1 MTGRVEGKVAFIT
14 GAARGQ
20 GRSHAI
26 RLAQEGA
33 DIIAVDICK
42 QIATVPYP
50 MATPEDLEATVKA
63 VEELDRRIF
72 AREADV
78 RDEAGLKAAFEE
90 GVAELGPVDIVL
102 ANAGIAPMSLH
113 EEHDAWQDV
122 IDVNLSGVFNTVEI
136 AIPSMIE
143 RGKGGAIVLTSSTAG
158 INGIA
163 GPTRGGL
170 GYTAAKHG
178 VVGLMR
184 SYANNLAPH
193 SIRVNSVHPT
203 GVNTPMV
210 VNEVMQEWLQSD
222 PTLGQAMAN
231 ALPVGMV
238 EPVDI
243 SNAILWLVSDEA
255 RYVTGV
261 TLPVDAGFTNKK

>member
-1 MTGRVEGKVAFIT
+1 MGKLDGKVAFIT

-33 DIIAVDICK
+33 DIIAVDICQ

-50 MATPEDLEATVKA
+50 MSTPDDLAETAKQVEA
-63 VEELDRRIF
+63 LDRRIF
-72 AREADV
+72 TAQADV
-78 RDEAGLKAAFEE
+78 RDTAALKAAFDA

-102 ANAGIAPMSLH
+102 ANAGIAPMGLH
-113 EEHDAWQDV
+113 EPHGAWQDV
-122 IDVNLSGVFNTVEI
+122 IDVNLTGVFNTVEI

-143 RGKGGAIVLTSSTAG
+143 RGQGGAIVLTSSTAG
-158 INGIA
+158 INGIG
-163 GPTRGGL
+163 GPTGGGL

-184 SYANNLAPH
+184 SYANNLAQH
-193 SIRVNSVHPT
+193 SIRVNTVHPT
-203 GVNTPMV
+203 GVNTPMI
-210 VNEVMQEWLQSD
+210 VNEAMQEWLE
-222 PTLGQAMAN
+222 QAGESSALTN
-231 ALPVGMV
+231 ALPVPMV

-243 SNAILWLVSDEA
+243 SNAIAWLVSDDA